1 MLMNLRDLRKEY
13 GYSQKQVAEK
23 LNISQQTY
31 SDYENGKTEPATDT
45 LIRISKLYNVSLD
58 YLLGVVDELGSPII
72 TPEERA
78 AGVTATKKES
88 ITPIEDDMLYA
99 FREVCAQ
106 RGEEA
111 HRAIIEMMEKM
122 I

>member
-45 LIRISKLYNVSLD
+45 LIKISKLYNVSLD

-78 AGVTATKKES
+78 AGASETKMVKVT
-88 ITPIEDDMLYA
+88 PLEDDMLYV
-99 FREVCAQ
+99 FREVGKT
-106 RGEEA
+106 RGESA
-111 HRAIIEMMEKM
+111 QRAIIEMVEKM
-122 I
+122 L

>member
-1 MLMNLRDLRKEY
+1 M
-13 GYSQKQVAEK
+13 
-23 LNISQQTY
+23 
-31 SDYENGKTEPATDT
+31 
-45 LIRISKLYNVSLD
+45 SLD
-58 YLLGVVDELGSPII
+58 YLLGEVDELGSPII

-99 FREVCAQ
+99 FREVGAK

-111 HRAIIEMMEKM
+111 QRAIIEMMEKM